1 MNFNIKNPLDSSRVQ
16 YQLDLLLDDIP
27 RAKWDSILD
36 YVEELLSQYER
47 DQLFS
52 DDVFTGITIGVL
64 YIVVYNKRDLVYA
77 ENILGVIINEF
88 VDV

>member
-16 YQLDLLLDDIP
+16 YQLDFLLDDIP

>member
-77 ENILGVIINEF
+77 ENILGVVINEF
-88 VDV
+88 VHV

>member
-88 VDV
+88 IRV

>member
-52 DDVFTGITIGVL
+52 DDVSTGITIGVL
-64 YIVVYNKRDLVYA
+64 YILVYNKRDLVYA
-77 ENILGVIINEF
+77 ENILGVVINEF
-88 VDV
+88 VHV